1 MASPVTSTLER
12 RLGPLD
18 GAAIIVSNVIGGTI
32 LFAPPFMA
40 GLVPNPWL
48 YLALWVGGGA
58 LAFAGAMAYAEL
70 STLRPKA
77 GGEYVYL
84 DAAYGRVA
92 AFLTGWTSFVAGFAG
107 AIAAN
112 AFFIPIYLA
121 RFVPGVDDQTPI
133 FTIPLPYV
141 PVVVSTH
148 TLVALASVWILAFVH
163 IRGVG
168 PGRMVM
174 NFLAALKV
182 TAFLLFIAAGIA
194 LGTGSFGNVSVTSG
208 SGSTTHWLFAFI
220 PVMLAFSG
228 WNASAYVAEEIRDP
242 SRNLPRSLAIGTLA
256 VIVVY
261 LGVNLLYLY
270 VFSVGELAALKGS
283 VLDVVAER
291 LLGSG
296 AGNVMGIV
304 SIVSLLASNSAMTFA
319 GPRVYFAMAR
329 DKVFFQSAATVHPKY
344 GTPAFSIVAQTI
356 WTTLL
361 ILTGS
366 GNALTTYTGFSITLF
381 LGIAVFA
388 LFVLRRRE
396 PNAVRPF
403 KALGYPIAPAI
414 FCIACFVI
422 LANAL
427 YTDLV
432 KPLTAGTPVGPSAWG
447 FLVIG
452 LGLPLYF
459 FFLSKSRIRT

>member
-1 MASPVTSTLER
+1 MATEVQSTLER

-48 YLALWVGGGA
+48 YLGLWVAGGA

-70 STLRPKA
+70 AALRPRA

-121 RFVPGVDDQTPI
+121 RFVPGVDNQTPL
-133 FTIPLPYV
+133 FTIPIPYV
-141 PVVVSTH
+141 PLTFSVH
-148 TLVALASVWILAFVH
+148 TIVAVASVWLLAAVH
-163 IRGVG
+163 IIGVG
-168 PGRMVM
+168 PGRLAM
-174 NFLAALKV
+174 NVLAALKV
-182 TAFLLFIAAGIA
+182 AAFLLFIAAGFA
-194 LGTGSFGNVSVTSG
+194 FGAGSFGNVSTSG
-208 SGSTTHWLFAFI
+208 GDVAATNWLFAFI
-220 PVMLAFSG
+220 PVMLAYSG

-242 SRNLPRSLAIGTLA
+242 GRNLPRSLAIGTIA
-256 VIVVY
+256 VIAVY
-261 LGVNLLYLY
+261 LGINLLYLF
-270 VFSVGELAALKGS
+270 VFSVRELAALKGS
-283 VLDVVAER
+283 VLDVVAEQ

-296 AGNVMGIV
+296 AGHVMGVV
-304 SIVSLLASNSAMTFA
+304 SIISLLASNSAMTFA

-329 DKVFFQSAATVHPKY
+329 DNVFFGSAAKVHPSFR
-344 GTPAFSIVAQTI
+344 TPSVAILAQTI

-366 GNALTTYTGFSITLF
+366 GNALITYTGFSITLF
-381 LGIAVFA
+381 LGVAVFA
-388 LFVLRRRE
+388 VFVLRRRE
-396 PNAVRPF
+396 PNAPRPF
-403 KALGYPIAPAI
+403 KALGYPVAPAI
-414 FCIACFVI
+414 FTIACFVI

-427 YTDLV
+427 YNDLV
-432 KPLTAGTPVGPSAWG
+432 KPVMAGTPIGPSAWG
-447 FLVIG
+447 ILVIS
-452 LGLPLYF
+452 LGLPVYYF
-459 FFLSKSRIRT
+459 FARKK

>member
-1 MASPVTSTLER
+1 MSSAASSTLER

-40 GLVPNPWL
+40 GLVPNPWW
-48 YLALWVGGGA
+48 YLGLWVAGGA

-70 STLRPKA
+70 AALRPRA

-121 RFVPGVDDQTPI
+121 RFIPGVDNQTPLLV
-133 FTIPLPYV
+133 IPLPYV
-141 PVVVSTH
+141 PLTISIH
-148 TLVALASVWILAFVH
+148 TLVSVASIWLLALIH

-168 PGRMVM
+168 PGRATM
-174 NFLAALKV
+174 NVLAALKV
-182 TAFLLFIAAGIA
+182 AAFLLFILAGFA
-194 LGTGSFGNVSVTSG
+194 FGAGAFSNVTASGTGVSPGN
-208 SGSTTHWLFAFI
+208 WLFAFI
-220 PVMLAFSG
+220 PVMLAYSG
-228 WNASAYVAEEIRDP
+228 WNASAYVAEEIRNP
-242 SRNLPRSLAIGTLA
+242 GRNLPRSLAIGTLA
-256 VIVVY
+256 VIAVY
-261 LGVNLLYLY
+261 LGINLLYLF
-270 VFSVGELAALKGS
+270 VFSVTELAALQGS

-296 AGNVMGIV
+296 AGHVMGIV

-329 DKVFFQSAATVHPKY
+329 DNVFFTSASTIHPTY
-344 GTPAFSIVAQTI
+344 RTPAFAILAQTI

-366 GNALTTYTGFSITLF
+366 GNALITYTGFSVTLF

-396 PNAVRPF
+396 PNAERPF
-403 KALGYPIAPAI
+403 KALGYPVAPAI
-414 FCIACFVI
+414 FTIACFVI

-427 YTDLV
+427 YNDLV
-432 KPLTAGTPVGPSAWG
+432 KPLMAGTAIGPSAWG
-447 FLVIG
+447 ILVIG
-452 LGLPLYF
+452 LGLPVYYF
-459 FFLSKSRIRT
+459 FARKK

>member
-1 MASPVTSTLER
+1 MSSPDQPTLER

-48 YLALWVGGGA
+48 YLGLWVAGGA

-70 STLRPKA
+70 ATLRPKA

-121 RFVPGVDDQTPI
+121 RFIPGVDNQEPI
-133 FTIPLPYV
+133 FTIPIPYV
-141 PVVVSTH
+141 PLTFSVH
-148 TLVALASVWILAFVH
+148 TMVAVASVWLLAIIH
-163 IRGVG
+163 LRGVG
-168 PGRMVM
+168 PGRAVM
-174 NFLAALKV
+174 NVLAALKV
-182 TAFLLFIAAGIA
+182 TAFLLFIAAGFA
-194 LGTGSFGNVSVTSG
+194 FGTGTFSNVSASSG
-208 SGSTTHWLFAFI
+208 SVSMGNWLFAFI
-220 PVMLAFSG
+220 PVMLAYSG
-228 WNASAYVAEEIRDP
+228 WNASSYVAEEIKDP
-242 SRNLPRSLAIGTLA
+242 SRNLPRSLAIGTIA
-256 VIVVY
+256 VIAVY
-261 LGVNLLYLY
+261 FGINLLYLF
-270 VFSVGELAALKGS
+270 VFSVGELASLKGS

-296 AGNVMGIV
+296 AGNVMGLV
-304 SIVSLLASNSAMTFA
+304 SIVSLLAGNSAMTFA

-329 DKVFFQSAATVHPKY
+329 DGVFFNQASRVHPTY
-344 GTPAFSIVAQTI
+344 RTPAFAIIAQTI
-356 WTTLL
+356 WTSLL

-366 GNALTTYTGFSITLF
+366 GNALITYTGFSVTLF

-388 LFVLRRRE
+388 LFVLRQRE
-396 PNAVRPF
+396 PNAERPF
-403 KALGYPIAPAI
+403 KALGYPIAPAV
-414 FCIACFVI
+414 FSVACFVI

-432 KPLTAGTPVGPSAWG
+432 KPITQGGAVGPSAWG
-447 FLVIG
+447 LLVIG
-452 LGLPLYF
+452 LGLPVYYLF
-459 FFLSKSRIRT
+459 ARRK

>member
-1 MASPVTSTLER
+1 MALPQQQQHVLER

-18 GAAIIVSNVIGGTI
+18 GAAIIISNVIGGTI

-48 YLALWVGGGA
+48 YLGLWVAGGA

-70 STLRPKA
+70 AALRPKA

-92 AFLTGWTSFVAGFAG
+92 AFLTGWTSFVAGFSG

-121 RFVPGVDDQTPI
+121 RFVPGVDDSTPI
-133 FTIPLPYV
+133 FVIPLPYV
-141 PVVVSTH
+141 PLTLSTH
-148 TLVALASVWILAFVH
+148 TLVAVTSVWLLALIH

-168 PGRMVM
+168 PGRVVG
-174 NFLAALKV
+174 NVLAALKV
-182 TAFLLFIAAGIA
+182 SAFLLFIAAGFA
-194 LGTGSFGNVSVTSG
+194 VGTGSFGNVSTSG
-208 SGSTTHWLFAFI
+208 GPVSLGNWVFAFI
-220 PVMLAFSG
+220 PVMLAYSG

-242 SRNLPRSLAIGTLA
+242 GRNLPRSLAIGTLA
-256 VIVVY
+256 VIAVY
-261 LGVNLLYLY
+261 LGVNLLYLF
-270 VFSVGELAALKGS
+270 VFSVSELAALKGS
-283 VLDVVAER
+283 VLDVVADR

-296 AGNVMGIV
+296 AGHVMGMV
-304 SIVSLLASNSAMTFA
+304 SIVSLLASNSAMTLA

-329 DKVFFQSAATVHPKY
+329 DRVFFKAASKVHTSY
-344 GTPAFSIVAQTI
+344 RTPAVAILAQTV
-356 WTTLL
+356 WTSLL

-366 GNALTTYTGFSITLF
+366 GNALITYTGFSITLF
-381 LGIAVFA
+381 LGVAVFA

-403 KALGYPIAPAI
+403 KALGYPLAPAI
-414 FCIACFVI
+414 FTAACFII

-432 KPLTAGTPVGPSAWG
+432 KPMVAGATLGPSGAG
-447 FLVIG
+447 LLIIA
-452 LGLPLYF
+452 LGLPVYWWF
-459 FFLSKSRIRT
+459 ARGRSA

>member
-1 MASPVTSTLER
+1 MATAEQSTLER

-40 GLVPNPWL
+40 GLVPNPWM
-48 YLALWVGGGA
+48 YLGLWVAGGA

-70 STLRPKA
+70 AALRPKA

-121 RFVPGVDDQTPI
+121 RFIPGVDNQTPLLVI
-133 FTIPLPYV
+133 PIPFVPLTI
-141 PVVVSTH
+141 SIH
-148 TLVALASVWILAFVH
+148 TLVSIASVWLLAFVH

-168 PGRMVM
+168 PGRATM
-174 NFLAALKV
+174 NILAALKV
-182 TAFLLFIAAGIA
+182 TAFLLFILAGFAFGTGAFSNVTAAGSNVTA
-194 LGTGSFGNVSVTSG
+194 GN
-208 SGSTTHWLFAFI
+208 WLFAFI

-242 SRNLPRSLAIGTLA
+242 GRNLPRSLAIGTLA
-256 VIVVY
+256 VIAVY
-261 LGVNLLYLY
+261 LGINLLYLF
-270 VFSVGELAALKGS
+270 VFSVTELAALQGS

-296 AGNVMGIV
+296 AGHVMGIV

-329 DKVFFQSAATVHPKY
+329 DNVFFKSAATVHPSY
-344 GTPAFSIVAQTI
+344 RTPAFAILAQTI
-356 WTTLL
+356 WTTVL

-366 GNALTTYTGFSITLF
+366 GNALITYTGFSITLF

-388 LFVLRRRE
+388 LFVLRWRE
-396 PNAVRPF
+396 PNAERPF
-403 KALGYPIAPAI
+403 RALGYPVAPAI
-414 FCIACFVI
+414 FTIACFVI

-432 KPLTAGTPVGPSAWG
+432 KPLAEGGAVGPSAWG

-452 LGLPLYF
+452 LGLPIYYF
-459 FFLSKSRIRT
+459 FARRARA

>member
-1 MASPVTSTLER
+1 MAQPTLER

-40 GLVPNPWL
+40 GLVPNPWA
-48 YLALWVGGGA
+48 YLGLWLAGGA

-70 STLRPKA
+70 AALRPKA

-121 RFVPGVDDQTPI
+121 RFIPGVDDSTPI
-133 FTIPLPYV
+133 LTIPIPLV
-141 PVVVSTH
+141 PLTISTH
-148 TLVALASVWILAFVH
+148 SLVSIASVWALAFIH

-168 PGRMVM
+168 PGRVM
-174 NFLAALKV
+174 MNVLAALKV
-182 TAFLLFIAAGIA
+182 AAFLLFVLAGFA
-194 LGTGSFGNVSVTSG
+194 FGTGAFTNVTS
-208 SGSTTHWLFAFI
+208 SGGDVTTGNWLFAFI
-220 PVMLAFSG
+220 PVMLAYSG
-228 WNASAYVAEEIRDP
+228 WNASAYVAEEVKNP
-242 SRNLPRSLAIGTLA
+242 GRNLPLSLAIGTIA
-256 VIVVY
+256 VIAVY

-270 VFSVGELAALKGS
+270 VFSVTELAALQGS
-283 VLDVVAER
+283 VLDVVADR

-304 SIVSLLASNSAMTFA
+304 GIVSLLAGNSAMTFA

-329 DKVFFQSAATVHPKY
+329 DKVFFKSAAHVHPTYK
-344 GTPAFSIVAQTI
+344 TPAFAIVAQTL

-366 GNALTTYTGFSITLF
+366 GNALLTYTGFSITLF
-381 LGIAVFA
+381 LGVAVFA
-388 LFVLRRRE
+388 LFILRQRE
-396 PNAVRPF
+396 PNAERPF

-414 FCIACFVI
+414 FTIACFVI

-432 KPLTAGTPVGPSAWG
+432 KPLTQGGAVGPSAWG

-452 LGLPLYF
+452 LGLPIYYF
-459 FFLSKSRIRT
+459 FASKK

>member
-1 MASPVTSTLER
+1 MAQPTLER

-40 GLVPNPWL
+40 GLVPNPWA
-48 YLALWVGGGA
+48 YLGLWLAGGA

-70 STLRPKA
+70 AALRPKA

-121 RFVPGVDDQTPI
+121 RFIPGVDDSTPI
-133 FTIPLPYV
+133 LTIPLPLV
-141 PVVVSTH
+141 PLTISTH
-148 TLVALASVWILAFVH
+148 SLVSIASVWALAFIH

-168 PGRMVM
+168 PGRVM
-174 NFLAALKV
+174 MNVLAALKV
-182 TAFLLFIAAGIA
+182 AAFLLFVLAGFA
-194 LGTGSFGNVSVTSG
+194 FGTGAFTTVTS
-208 SGSTTHWLFAFI
+208 SGGDVTTGNWLFAFI
-220 PVMLAFSG
+220 PVMLAYSG
-228 WNASAYVAEEIRDP
+228 WNASAYVAEEVKNP
-242 SRNLPRSLAIGTLA
+242 GRNLPLSLAIGTIA
-256 VIVVY
+256 VIAVY

-270 VFSVGELAALKGS
+270 VFSVTELAALQGS
-283 VLDVVAER
+283 VLDVVADR

-304 SIVSLLASNSAMTFA
+304 GIVSLLAGNSAMTFA

-329 DKVFFQSAATVHPKY
+329 DKVFFKSAAHVHPTYK
-344 GTPAFSIVAQTI
+344 TPAFAIVAQTL

-366 GNALTTYTGFSITLF
+366 GNALLTYTGFSITLF
-381 LGIAVFA
+381 LGVAVFA
-388 LFVLRRRE
+388 LFILRQRE
-396 PNAVRPF
+396 PNAERPF

-414 FCIACFVI
+414 FTIACFVI

-432 KPLTAGTPVGPSAWG
+432 KPLTQGGAVGPSAWG

-452 LGLPLYF
+452 LGLPIYYF
-459 FFLSKSRIRT
+459 FASKK